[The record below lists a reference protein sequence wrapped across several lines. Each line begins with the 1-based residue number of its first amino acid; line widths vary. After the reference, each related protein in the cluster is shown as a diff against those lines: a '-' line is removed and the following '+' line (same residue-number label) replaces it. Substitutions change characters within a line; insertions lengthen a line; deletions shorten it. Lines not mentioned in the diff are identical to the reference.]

1 MLIKSKEIADLERP
15 ALRGLYDPVST
26 PCPNHRMEFLTRIDR
41 GDHEVIYRLFNAHL
55 GEVLPMG
62 QV

>member
-26 PCPNHRMEFLTRIDR
+26 PCPNHRMEFLTSIDR

-55 GEVLPMG
+55 AEVLPMS